1 MRKTKKS
8 PSPVSRDMPVSR
20 FLRLSYF
27 KAPAVASVTPYTIPQ
42 EREVVELVTAG
53 TVHFEANGRP
63 EKFGC
68 GTLFWH
74 VAGDETIHK
83 TEAADPYEC
92 LALLFRS
99 TVGAA
104 RPAPRCSV
112 LSDSSKARELCGEI
126 LRIYHNEQV
135 DRSVLGDHV
144 YSRLLWEAHLC
155 AVSPAWE
162 SRPTAVEAAMAF
174 VEERFRTPSV
184 GVREMAAAA
193 GLGEAHLHALF
204 RKFVGQTPHQF
215 LTLRRIREAR
225 LQLSGT
231 NRTIKTIAGESGFFH
246 IETFYRSFTKTVGM
260 TPAQFRRRACSPV
273 LL

>member
-1 MRKTKKS
+1 MKRAKKS
-8 PSPVSRDMPVSR
+8 PVSQNGSVSR

-53 TVHFEANGRP
+53 TVHFEANGRL

-74 VAGDETIHK
+74 MAGDETIHQ
-83 TEAADPYEC
+83 TEASDPYEC

-99 TVGAA
+99 SEGTG

-112 LSDSSKARELCGEI
+112 LTDSSKARELCGEI

-155 AVSPAWE
+155 AVSPARE
-162 SRPTAVEAAMAF
+162 SRPRAVEAAMAF
-174 VEERFRTPSV
+174 VEKRFQTPSV
-184 GVREMAAAA
+184 GVREIAAAA

-204 RKFVGQTPHQF
+204 RRFVGQTPHQF

-231 NRTIKTIAGESGFFH
+231 NRTIKTIAAESGFLH
-246 IETFYRSFTKTVGM
+246 IETFYRSFTKVVGM